1 MSPEMQ
7 KGQKYNGKKV
17 DMFSLGVI
25 LWAIVN
31 GNMPFNDASLSDPH
45 YKILVNS
52 TPETYFQKV
61 GGDKYSEEF
70 KDLIR
75 LMLSYFPK
83 DRPTIENLRKHPW
96 IKK

>member
-1 MSPEMQ
+1 MSPEMK

-25 LWAIVN
+25 LWVIVN
-31 GNMPFNDASLSDPH
+31 GNMPFRDASLNDPH

-61 GGDKYSEEF
+61 GGE
-70 KDLIR
+70 
-75 LMLSYFPK
+75 
-83 DRPTIENLRKHPW
+83 
-96 IKK
+96 